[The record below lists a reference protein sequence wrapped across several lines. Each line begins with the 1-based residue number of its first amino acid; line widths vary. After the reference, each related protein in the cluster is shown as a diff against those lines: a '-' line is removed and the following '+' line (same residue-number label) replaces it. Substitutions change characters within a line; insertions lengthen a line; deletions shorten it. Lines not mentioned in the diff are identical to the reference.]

1 MRVIERAIVLV
12 FGAPLG
18 AEAAWAARA
27 VAGPGGAS
35 TAVLEP
41 GVMTRAL
48 LSLWA
53 AGDEGPA
60 REARD
65 ECLYVGEA
73 GRVMSRRELLEGPW
87 AGEAGAQG

>member
-48 LSLWA
+48 LSLWT
-53 AGDEGPA
+53 AGDEGP
-60 REARD
+60 ARD

-87 AGEAGAQG
+87 AGEAGAQR